1 MGVTLPALTPPSWA
15 PSPPASPLQPAW
27 LPEVGQAVR
36 ELGELLHELDQRA
49 QRMAAIEAALRQT
62 VQRVNLFE
70 QVLVPRARA
79 EIRAIQ
85 VYLADAERTA
95 IVRAKQGR
103 ALVHRRMQ
111 AQARAQGERA

>member
-1 MGVTLPALTPPSWA
+1 
-15 PSPPASPLQPAW
+15 
-27 LPEVGQAVR
+27 VR

-111 AQARAQGERA
+111 AQAKAQGERA